1 MREAGEGRAPCG
13 RAMGWKTTL
22 WLAHCHQLVL
32 MQTICS
38 DAHWTGQEPAS
49 PNKAMLKVRRF
60 RGKLGAHCAK
70 EAEREGEE
78 HPDEEHDHDG
88 AEGNSGE

>member
-1 MREAGEGRAPCG
+1 
-13 RAMGWKTTL
+13 
-22 WLAHCHQLVL
+22 
-32 MQTICS
+32 
-38 DAHWTGQEPAS
+38 
-49 PNKAMLKVRRF
+49 MLKVRRF